1 MEQSRCRLS
10 RQRWRPKPT
19 PNNWE
24 SPATRPFKLQ
34 HALSDQCI
42 FCEIIRGESP
52 ASFTHQDDTV
62 VAFMDVQ
69 PITHG
74 HMLVAP
80 REHAVLM
87 ADLDETAAMRTFRV
101 ARRLAAIARQTL
113 GASGINLFVA
123 DGEVAFQDVPH
134 FHVHVIP
141 RYPKDGFGLTFP
153 PTYDRPPARAQ
164 LDAIAAA
171 IRAAGA
177 ATTA

>member
-1 MEQSRCRLS
+1 M
-10 RQRWRPKPT
+10 
-19 PNNWE
+19 
-24 SPATRPFKLQ
+24 
-34 HALSDQCI
+34 SDHCV
-42 FCEIIRGESP
+42 FCEILRGESP
-52 ASFTHQDDTV
+52 ASFTYQDDSV

-74 HMLVAP
+74 HMLVVP

-87 ADLDETAAMRTFRV
+87 ADLNETAAMRTFKV
-101 ARRLAAIARQTL
+101 ARRLAALVRHTL
-113 GASGINLFVA
+113 GAGGVNLFVA

-153 PTYDRPPARAQ
+153 HSYEHPPARAQ

-171 IRAAGA
+171 IRAASTPA
-177 ATTA
+177 PTA